1 MQQEVYN
8 CVKIIRMSHV
18 IHLQYRH
25 VDATT
30 ASKGNR
36 GDIFHPGQRAKH
48 HRVGTVSLSLFFF
61 LFLFLSF
68 FSNSW
73 AWLNIHPPVR
83 FSPQLPELFQDK
95 SPPPK
100 KRSLVIWLTTTAN
113 GNLCQFFFFFFFCP
127 RSEDST
133 AVTTPTRVVAFCRLI
148 WGAEGDALEIAL
160 TRNVSRLTGFFLF
173 FSVWS
178 LLNTSLWSNSIN
190 AKGSYNNHIHC
201 WSFGICVFGIH
212 KYFF

>member
-1 MQQEVYN
+1 MWFIYSTDMLMQ
-8 CVKIIRMSHV
+8 R
-18 IHLQYRH
+18 RH
-25 VDATT
+25 
-30 ASKGNR
+30 
-36 GDIFHPGQRAKH
+36 QRATEETFFTRAKEQNITESE
-48 HRVGTVSLSLFFF
+48 RSLSLFFF
-61 LFLFLSF
+61 FSFFSLF

-83 FSPQLPELFQDK
+83 FSPQLAEIFQDK
-95 SPPPK
+95 GVPPPK
-100 KRSLVIWLTTTAN
+100 KDHWLSDWPRQQMETCVN
-113 GNLCQFFFFFFFCP
+113 FFFFFFFFP
-127 RSEDST
+127 RIEDST

>member
-1 MQQEVYN
+1 MWFIYSTDMLMQ
-8 CVKIIRMSHV
+8 R
-18 IHLQYRH
+18 RH
-25 VDATT
+25 
-30 ASKGNR
+30 
-36 GDIFHPGQRAKH
+36 QRATEETFFTRAKEQNITESE
-48 HRVGTVSLSLFFF
+48 RSLS
-61 LFLFLSF
+61 LSF
-68 FSNSW
+68 FSFSFFSLFFPILELDLIFIPLFGSVHSSLNS
-73 AWLNIHPPVR
+73 
-83 FSPQLPELFQDK
+83 FKTKES
-95 SPPPK
+95 PPK

-113 GNLCQFFFFFFFCP
+113 GNLCQFFFFFSFFFP
-127 RSEDST
+127 PSEDST

>member
-1 MQQEVYN
+1 MWLIYSTDMLMQ
-8 CVKIIRMSHV
+8 R
-18 IHLQYRH
+18 RH
-25 VDATT
+25 
-30 ASKGNR
+30 
-36 GDIFHPGQRAKH
+36 QRATEETFFTRAKEQNITESE
-48 HRVGTVSLSLFFF
+48 RSLSFFLLFSFSLFFF
-61 LFLFLSF
+61 LYSR
-68 FSNSW
+68 
-73 AWLNIHPPVR
+73 AWLNIHPLVR
-83 FSPQLPELFQDK
+83 FSPQLAELFQDK
-95 SPPPK
+95 TLFPQ

-113 GNLCQFFFFFFFCP
+113 GNLCRLFFFFFSRP

-133 AVTTPTRVVAFCRLI
+133 ALTTPTRVVAFCRLI

-190 AKGSYNNHIHC
+190 AKGSYNNHIHS